1 MITKYLKFFYSLI
14 VFLLICS
21 NSFAIENKSKIVS
34 IVNGI
39 PITTFD
45 LNERLNIF
53 LTESNLDK
61 NSDNKIKFKETIIN
75 TLIEEELKFQEAQ
88 RINPSLIS
96 RAEQKAE
103 NLLQLSLGPEKEKI
117 EKNLN
122 TFGASYQHFLRLF
135 TADVIWSSIIK
146 SKYEKQFIKI
156 EEEVKSRLKELELNF
171 QEPHFKL
178 SEIIVAKK
186 NNINNEKS
194 NLLIK
199 NIIQS
204 INNGA
209 NFHSLAKQF
218 SSSESRKNS
227 GRLGWIQKEKITS
240 EYLEI
245 IETLKVGQISKP
257 IETEDSFIIL
267 KLEGKIIDGQ
277 RDELET
283 ILELVKLLYP
293 LDFSNEDDIEKAKI
307 KLKKDLMVIND
318 CNKFRALHI
327 NYGNKN
333 IAESGKFQ
341 IYNLNRK
348 IKNEVLFLQK
358 NEKSEPIV
366 TKDGL
371 ISLMVCDR
379 YLPDIGLKAKDN
391 IKRELEGK
399 LFVKLSDRYINR
411 LKRTSYIEILD

>member
-1 MITKYLKFFYSLI
+1 MFTKYSKYFYSLI

-21 NSFAIENKSKIVS
+21 NSFAFENKSKIIS
-34 IVNGI
+34 IINDM

-61 NSDNKIKFKETIIN
+61 NSDNKIKFKDAIIN

-88 RINPSLIS
+88 RIDPNLIL
-96 RAEQKAE
+96 RAEKKAE
-103 NLLQLSLGPEKEKI
+103 NLLQLNFGPEREKI
-117 EKNLN
+117 EKNLK

-156 EEEVKSRLKELELNF
+156 EEEVKIRLNELEINF
-171 QEPHFKL
+171 QKPHFKL
-178 SEIIVAKK
+178 SEIIVRKK
-186 NNINNEKS
+186 NNTNNEKS
-194 NLLIK
+194 RLLIK

-227 GRLGWIQKEKITS
+227 GRLGWIQKERITS

-257 IETEDSFIIL
+257 IETEDSFTVL
-267 KLEGKIIDGQ
+267 KLEGKIINGQ

-293 LDFSNEDDIEKAKI
+293 LDSSNEDDIEKAKI
-307 KLKKDLMVIND
+307 KLKKDLMIIND

-341 IYNLNRK
+341 IYNLNEK
-348 IKNEVLFLQK
+348 IKNEVLFLKK
-358 NEKSEPIV
+358 NEKSDPIV
-366 TKDGL
+366 TKNGL

-379 YLPDIGLKAKDN
+379 YLPDIGLKAKDD

-399 LFVKLSDRYINR
+399 LFVQLSDRYINR
-411 LKRTSYIEILD
+411 LKRTSYIEKLD

>member
-156 EEEVKSRLKELELNF
+156 EEEVKSRLKEQELNLLK
-171 QEPHFKL
+171 PHYKF

-186 NNINNEKS
+186 GNIDNEKS
-194 NLLIK
+194 KLLIN

-204 INNGA
+204 LNNGA

-218 SSSESRKNS
+218 SSSKSRKNS
-227 GRLGWIQKEKITS
+227 GRLGWFQIEKINPD
-240 EYLEI
+240 YLNVI
-245 IETLKVGQISKP
+245 KTLEVGQISKP
-257 IETEDSFIIL
+257 IETKNSFAIL
-267 KLEGKIIDGQ
+267 KLEGKIINGQ

-283 ILELVKLLYP
+283 ILELVKILYP
-293 LDFSNEDDIEKAKI
+293 LETFNENDIKKAKI
-307 KLKKDLMVIND
+307 KLKKDLMVINNCD
-318 CNKFRALHI
+318 KFRALHI

-341 IYNLNRK
+341 IYNLNK
-348 IKNEVLFLQK
+348 EIKNEVLSLKK
-358 NEKSEPIV
+358 NEKSNPII
-366 TKDGL
+366 TKNGL

-379 YLPDIGLKAKDN
+379 YLPDIGLRAKDD

-399 LFVKLSDRYINR
+399 LFVQLSDRYINR
-411 LKRTSYIEILD
+411 LKRTSYIEKLD

>member
-1 MITKYLKFFYSLI
+1 MITKYSKFSYCLMF
-14 VFLLICS
+14 FLLICS
-21 NSFAIENKSKIVS
+21 NSVAFENQSKIIS
-34 IVNGI
+34 IINGI

-61 NSDNKIKFKETIIN
+61 SSDNKIKFKDTVIN

-96 RAEQKAE
+96 RAEEKAE
-103 NLLQLSLGPEKEKI
+103 NLLQLNFGPEREKI
-117 EKNLN
+117 EKNLK

-178 SEIIVAKK
+178 SEIIITKK
-186 NNINNEKS
+186 NNMNNEKS
-194 NLLIK
+194 SLLIK

-227 GRLGWIQKEKITS
+227 GRLGWIQKERITS

-257 IETEDSFIIL
+257 IETEDSFTVL
-267 KLEGKIIDGQ
+267 KLEGKIINGQ

-293 LDFSNEDDIEKAKI
+293 LDSSNEDDIEKAKI
-307 KLKKDLMVIND
+307 KLKKDLMIIND

-379 YLPDIGLKAKDN
+379 YLPDIELRAKDD

-411 LKRTSYIEILD
+411 LKRTSYIEKLD

>member
-1 MITKYLKFFYSLI
+1 MITKYSKFSYSLI
-14 VFLLICS
+14 FFLLICS
-21 NSFAIENKSKIVS
+21 NSLAFENQSKIIS
-34 IVNGI
+34 IINGI

-61 NSDNKIKFKETIIN
+61 SSDNKIKFKDTVIN

-96 RAEQKAE
+96 RAEEKAE
-103 NLLQLSLGPEKEKI
+103 NLLQLNFGPEREKI
-117 EKNLN
+117 EKNLK

>member
-1 MITKYLKFFYSLI
+1 MITKYSKFSYSL
-14 VFLLICS
+14 VFFLLICS
-21 NSFAIENKSKIVS
+21 NSLAFENQSKIIS
-34 IVNGI
+34 IINGI
-39 PITTFD
+39 PITTLD

-61 NSDNKIKFKETIIN
+61 NSDNKIKFKDTIIN

-96 RAEQKAE
+96 RAKEKAE

-178 SEIIVAKK
+178 SEMIVTKK

-194 NLLIK
+194 SLLIK

-227 GRLGWIQKEKITS
+227 GRLGWIQKERITS

-257 IETEDSFIIL
+257 IETEDSFTIL
-267 KLEGKIIDGQ
+267 KLEGKIINGQ

-293 LDFSNEDDIEKAKI
+293 LDSPNEDDIEKAKI

-327 NYGNKN
+327 NYGNEN

-358 NEKSEPIV
+358 NEKSEPII
-366 TKDGL
+366 TKNGL

-379 YLPDIGLKAKDN
+379 YLPDIGLKAKDD

-399 LFVKLSDRYINR
+399 LFEQLSDRYINR
-411 LKRTSYIEILD
+411 LKRTSYIEKLD